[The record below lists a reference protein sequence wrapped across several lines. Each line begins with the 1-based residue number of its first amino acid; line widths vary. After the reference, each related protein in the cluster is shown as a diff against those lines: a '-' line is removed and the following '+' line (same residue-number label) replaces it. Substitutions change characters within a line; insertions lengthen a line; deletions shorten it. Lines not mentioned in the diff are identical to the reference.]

1 MKSIFF
7 RHYILIAMIMT
18 VTVILAAIMKPHI
31 VKFEIVVTA
40 LGGIFSSAYF
50 VQKQKL
56 EELRLFKELF
66 TEFNHRYDQMN
77 EKLNKILQG
86 TQNEKLTEQ
95 EINYLYDYFN
105 LCGEEY
111 LYYKQGYILP
121 EVWESWKNGMR
132 TFSKNN
138 RIRELWED
146 ELKENSYYC
155 FKLNLL
161 D

>member
-7 RHYILIAMIMT
+7 RHYILLAMIMT

-77 EKLNKILQG
+77 EKLNKILQE
-86 TQNEKLTEQ
+86 TQNQKLTEQ

-121 EVWESWKNGMR
+121 EVWESWKNGMK
-132 TFSKNN
+132 TFASSKC
-138 RIRELWED
+138 IRQAWEKD
-146 ELKENSYYC
+146 LVLNSYYG
-155 FKLNLL
+155 FRLSLL